1 MENIIELKNITKA
14 FGDNIVLKDVDI
26 KVSKG
31 SMTAITGE
39 SGCGKTTL
47 LNIIG
52 LLEDF
57 DKGTLKIANQKFKS
71 NSLKNKVPLLRNTI
85 SYLFQNFALIDNQSV
100 SYNLDIALKYVK
112 KSKQEKHEMK
122 VKALEDVGLK
132 GFLNRKVYQLS
143 GGEQQRVAIARAML
157 KPSEIILADEPT
169 GSLDI
174 KNKSNVM
181 EFLKLLNNSGKT
193 IVIVTHDSDV
203 AAMCNN
209 ILVLDTRS

>member
-1 MENIIELKNITKA
+1 
-14 FGDNIVLKDVDI
+14 
-26 KVSKG
+26 
-31 SMTAITGE
+31 
-39 SGCGKTTL
+39 
-47 LNIIG
+47 
-52 LLEDF
+52 
-57 DKGTLKIANQKFKS
+57 
-71 NSLKNKVPLLRNTI
+71 
-85 SYLFQNFALIDNQSV
+85 
-100 SYNLDIALKYVK
+100 
-112 KSKQEKHEMK
+112 MK